1 MSFLL
6 VSLLFSAAAE
16 LGQLDVWVQC
26 NTLTFLNPSSQ
37 SLAFCK
43 ITFISC
49 VRVHRAWKSKACS
62 FFQVASGL
70 NSGHRLSD
78 KSLPAESSLSFC

>member
-1 MSFLL
+1 MWIPEPFMSFLL
-6 VSLLFSAAAE
+6 VSLLFSAAE

-26 NTLTFLNPSSQ
+26 NTLTLLNPSSQ

-49 VRVHRAWKSKACS
+49 VCACS
-62 FFQVASGL
+62 
-70 NSGHRLSD
+70 
-78 KSLPAESSLSFC
+78 